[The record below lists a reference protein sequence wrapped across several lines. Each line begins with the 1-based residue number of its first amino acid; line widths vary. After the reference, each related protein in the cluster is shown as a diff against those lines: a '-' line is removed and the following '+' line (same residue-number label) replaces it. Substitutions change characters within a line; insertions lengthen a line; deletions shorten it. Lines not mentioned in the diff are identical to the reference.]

1 MYLPQTSNNATSN
14 ILGNLFMAC
23 SSNFVEFSM
32 VAPES
37 PLLCVVSLMLFFF
50 LYIYSYIYIQA
61 AELFGALY
69 RPDPLQ
75 YGKGPF
81 PTVLSV
87 YGGPGIQVRCCMRWS
102 CCAIVYFLG
111 MHNKK
116 AFDGFTYPHQ
126 YDALTYIPY
135 QPPSWLAVAGV

>member
-50 LYIYSYIYIQA
+50 LYIYSYIYIYRLQNCLAHYIVQILYNMARDLSPQFFLYMVAPAYRCGA
-61 AELFGALY
+61 ACGGLVVPLY
-69 RPDPLQ
+69 ISWVCIIRKHLMDS
-75 YGKGPF
+75 
-81 PTVLSV
+81 PTH
-87 YGGPGIQVRCCMRWS
+87 INM
-102 CCAIVYFLG
+102 
-111 MHNKK
+111 MH
-116 AFDGFTYPHQ
+116 
-126 YDALTYIPY
+126 
-135 QPPSWLAVAGV
+135 